1 MKELNPK
8 DFGLGSRVKLVEIAP
23 SHIGVVKKIKSRII
37 MKDGNKIIE
46 IAEKIRGFTPDTKI
60 SLIISGP
67 ICSKTRKYLAENGVE
82 VKEQN

>member
-23 SHIGVVKKIKSRII
+23 SHIGIVKKIKSRII
-37 MKDGNKIIE
+37 MKDGRKIME
-46 IAEKIRGFTPDTKI
+46 TAAKITETSPSAKI

-67 ICSKTRKYLAENGVE
+67 ICSKTRKYLADNGVE
-82 VKEQN
+82 VIE